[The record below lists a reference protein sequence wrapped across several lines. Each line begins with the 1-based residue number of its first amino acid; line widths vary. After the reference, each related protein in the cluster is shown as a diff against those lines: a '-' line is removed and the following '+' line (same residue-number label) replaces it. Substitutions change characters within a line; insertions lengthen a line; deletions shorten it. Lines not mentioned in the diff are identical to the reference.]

1 MNAKYLIFCVDDYK
15 CLVYPLEKD
24 LDAGVLI
31 YTVLEFT
38 YQILRSFLKIS
49 KSENLLFFLGC
60 TDLTDGNIKLVL
72 ALIWQLILRYQ
83 IGLSNIQHK
92 NWMLAW
98 LQAVI
103 PECNITNLTTD
114 WNDGVAL
121 Q

>member
-1 MNAKYLIFCVDDYK
+1 MIFRGYDYK
-15 CLVYPLEKD
+15 CFVTLSSFRRMCFDILVYTD
-24 LDAGVLI
+24 
-31 YTVLEFT
+31 
-38 YQILRSFLKIS
+38 QSLRSYLKIP
-49 KSENLLFFLGC
+49 KSESLLFFLGC

>member
-1 MNAKYLIFCVDDYK
+1 MIIYFLLILARFRRRYFDI
-15 CLVYPLEKD
+15 LVHP
-24 LDAGVLI
+24 
-31 YTVLEFT
+31 
-38 YQILRSFLKIS
+38 YQSLRRFLKIP
-49 KSENLLFFLGC
+49 KFNLIYFFLGC

-103 PECNITNLTTD
+103 PECNITKLTTD

>member
-1 MNAKYLIFCVDDYK
+1 MCFDI
-15 CLVYPLEKD
+15 LVYTD
-24 LDAGVLI
+24 
-31 YTVLEFT
+31 
-38 YQILRSFLKIS
+38 QSLRSYLKIP
-49 KSENLLFFLGC
+49 KSESLLFFLGC